1 MNRRIKRMMVRE
13 YKKNKAK
20 LIHNLKELN
29 IPTEQ
34 EVEEYIMSKTNQS
47 NISQPNIIQPLTI
60 INDNDNIKEYYNTK

>member
-47 NISQPNIIQPLTI
+47 NIIQPNIIQPLTI